1 MLYETK
7 GIFLHSIKYSETS
20 MIIKVYTESFG
31 IKSYLLKGAYRKKS
45 AIKANIFNPLCNLNI
60 IGYTNKNS
68 QLNFVKEIS
77 VSNLLVKSY
86 GNIYKSSILLFL
98 NEMLYNCLKEG
109 EINKDLYEYILDSLF
124 KLEEKE
130 DEYFNFH
137 LAFLVNLTM
146 FLGIQP
152 QNNYSEHY
160 RFFNFQ
166 EGVFENMQKPGQ
178 TESNQKINKLFS
190 LLLDINYEN
199 LDVFRINSSER
210 RELLNF
216 VIEYYKRH
224 ISGFKDIK
232 SHKILETI
240 LS

>member
-1 MLYETK
+1 
-7 GIFLHSIKYSETS
+7 

-45 AIKANIFNPLCNLNI
+45 SIKANIFNPLCNLNI

-68 QLNFVKEIS
+68 PLNFVKEIS
-77 VSNLLVKSY
+77 VSNLLLKSY

-109 EINKDLYEYILDSLF
+109 EINKDLYEYVLNSML

-137 LAFLVNLTM
+137 LAFLIDLTM
-146 FLGIQP
+146 YLGIQP
-152 QNNYSEHY
+152 QNNYSEQY

-166 EGVFENMQKPGQ
+166 EGFFDNMQKPGQ
-178 TESNQKINKLFS
+178 TESDQKTNYLFS
-190 LLLDINYEN
+190 LLLNINYEN
-199 LDVFRINSSER
+199 LCDFRISSTER

-216 VIEYYKRH
+216 IIEYYKRH

>member
-1 MLYETK
+1 
-7 GIFLHSIKYSETS
+7 

-45 AIKANIFNPLCNLNI
+45 SIKANIFNPLCNLNI

-68 QLNFVKEIS
+68 PLNFVKEIS
-77 VSNLLVKSY
+77 VSNLLLKSY

-109 EINKDLYEYILDSLF
+109 EINKDLYDYVLNSML

-137 LAFLVNLTM
+137 LAFLIDLTM
-146 FLGIQP
+146 YLGIQP
-152 QNNYSEHY
+152 QNNYSEQY

-166 EGVFENMQKPGQ
+166 EGFFDNMQKPGQ
-178 TESNQKINKLFS
+178 TESDQKTNYLFS
-190 LLLDINYEN
+190 LLLNINYEN
-199 LDVFRINSSER
+199 LCDFRISSTER

-216 VIEYYKRH
+216 IIEYYKRH